1 MIKGRIMDWNKLL
14 YALIGVVLA
23 GIGYVIRGIVNY
35 FVEKRKTDLRIQEIF
50 IKNAVETLQET
61 QEWLYR
67 VNSAVDGY
75 LEKPSEESRKE
86 ARDNCLKLFKE
97 YKGEWYFKKSI
108 YMEKNV
114 RRALDSFQHFANLK
128 IFDVQEHFP
137 IPTYWDAFHKMIV
150 LLQEALDKVAKQY
163 NPLHDLDLGDLVK
176 KIDDE
181 RKKIIE
187 EVQGKKIA

>member
-1 MIKGRIMDWNKLL
+1 MNLL
-14 YALIGVVLA
+14 YVLYGVLA
-23 GIGYVIRGIVNY
+23 AGLGYVIKGVVDY
-35 FVEKRKTDLRIQEIF
+35 FLEKRKAYLRIQEIF

-67 VNSAVDGY
+67 INSAVDEY
-75 LEKPSEESRKE
+75 QVKQSEESRKK

-97 YKGEWYFKKSI
+97 YKEWYFKKSI

-114 RRALDSFQHFANLK
+114 RKVLDSFQHFASKK
-128 IFDVQEHFP
+128 ISDVPEHFP
-137 IPTYWDAFHKMIV
+137 TPTYWDAFHKMV
-150 LLQEALDKVAKQY
+150 VSLQEALDKVAKEY

>member
-1 MIKGRIMDWNKLL
+1 MD
-14 YALIGVVLA
+14 YALLSIIFGSGTILGVVITSLF
-23 GIGYVIRGIVNY
+23 NLWMKKLE
-35 FVEKRKTDLRIQEIF
+35 FKEKEKDREFRIKEIF
-50 IKNAVETLQET
+50 INNAVETLQET

-67 VNSAVDGY
+67 INSAVDGY
-75 LEKPSEESRKE
+75 LVKPSEQSKKQ

-97 YKGEWYFKKSI
+97 YKGEWYFKKSV

-114 RRALDSFQHFANLK
+114 RKALDLFLHFASEK
-128 IFDVQEHFP
+128 IFDVPEHFP
-137 IPTYWDAFHKMIV
+137 TPTYWDAFHKMIV
-150 LLQEALDKVAKQY
+150 VLQEALDKVAKEY

-187 EVQGKKIA
+187 EVQGKKIT

>member
-1 MIKGRIMDWNKLL
+1 ML
-14 YALIGVVLA
+14 YVLYGVLA
-23 GIGYVIRGIVNY
+23 AGLGYVIKGVIDY
-35 FVEKRKTDLRIQEIF
+35 FVEKRKMDLRIKETF
-50 IKNAVETLQET
+50 AKNAVETLQET
-61 QEWLYR
+61 QEWLYKI
-67 VNSAVDGY
+67 NSAVDGY

-114 RRALDSFQHFANLK
+114 RKALDLFQDFAILK
-128 IFDVQEHFP
+128 IFDIQENP
-137 IPTYWDAFHKMIV
+137 LTGTYWDSLHKMIMV
-150 LLQEALDKVAKQY
+150 LQEALDKVAKEY
-163 NPLHDLDLGDLVK
+163 NLLHDLDLGDLVK

-187 EVQGKKIA
+187 EVQGK